1 MPKGTWVGWKSVSQ
15 RNVSRLVDLGFG
27 GLFLSTTKPAG
38 PNSTIEMNF
47 ELASGQVRARA
58 VVRYT
63 EADKGMGLE
72 FVQMRPED
80 RNRLAQFLKAQ
91 GISVDEAAP
100 PAPSTED
107 NKTADAFDPALFDQ
121 EVKQLLD
128 VATRGTYYQL
138 LGVTPESSSGQV
150 KKSFYTLARKFHPDH
165 HMNRPEVVASLKE
178 LMGVVTEAYKTL
190 TDDEKRSQYDKRL
203 AESGSFGLR
212 RDKTEGQETI
222 HACFARA
229 TECLR
234 AKNFPG
240 SITWLRKCAEI
251 APDEPKY
258 QSLLARSLATVASF
272 RGEAIQ
278 HFERAVE
285 LDPLNVRTYLEFAKI
300 YEDMELPWRARP
312 LYAKVLE
319 IDPAN
324 VKARAKLDEMDSKS
338 KKKTS
343 TVVSRMFGNRN

>member
-1 MPKGTWVGWKSVSQ
+1 MPKGTWVGWKSVNQ
-15 RNVSRLVDLGFG
+15 RNVSRLVDIGFG
-27 GLFLSTTKPAG
+27 GLFLSTTKPADA
-38 PNSTIEMNF
+38 NSTIEMNF

-91 GISVDEAAP
+91 GIGVNEVP
-100 PAPSTED
+100 VAPSEEA
-107 NKTADAFDPALFDQ
+107 KKPAAEIFDPALFEA
-121 EVKQLLD
+121 EVKQLLE
-128 VATRGTYYQL
+128 VAARGTYYQL
-138 LGVTPESSSGQV
+138 LGVTPESSSNQV
-150 KKSFYTLARKFHPDH
+150 KKSFYTMARKFHPDH
-165 HMNRPEVVASLKE
+165 HMNQPEIVASLKD
-178 LMGVVTEAYKTL
+178 LMGVVTEGYKTL
-190 TDDEKRSQYDKRL
+190 TDAEKRSLYDKRL

-222 HACFARA
+222 EVCFARA

-251 APDEPKY
+251 APDDPKY
-258 QSLLARSLATVASF
+258 QALLARSLATVASF
-272 RGEAIQ
+272 RVDAIR
-278 HFERAVE
+278 HFERAVD
-285 LDPLNVRTYLEFAKI
+285 LDPLNVRTYLEFAKV

-312 LYAKVLE
+312 LYSKVLE

-324 VKARAKLDEMDSKS
+324 ARARVKLDEMDSTS

-343 TVVSRMFGNRN
+343 SVVSRMFGNRN

>member
-27 GLFLSTTKPAG
+27 GLFLSTTKPAEA
-38 PNSTIEMNF
+38 NSTIEMNF

-63 EADKGMGLE
+63 EVNKGMGLE
-72 FVQMRPED
+72 FVQMKPED

-91 GISVDEAAP
+91 GISVDEASAP
-100 PAPSTED
+100 PSAEAKKP
-107 NKTADAFDPALFDQ
+107 DAEVFDPALFD
-121 EVKQLLD
+121 EVVKQLLD
-128 VATRGTYYQL
+128 VATRGTYYEL
-138 LGVTPESSSGQV
+138 LGVTHESSSGQV
-150 KKSFYTLARKFHPDH
+150 KKSFYTMARKFHPDH
-165 HMNRPEVVASLKE
+165 HMNRPEIVASLKD

-212 RDKTEGQETI
+212 RDKTENQETI
-222 HACFARA
+222 VTYFARA

-234 AKNFPG
+234 AKNFAG

-272 RGEAIQ
+272 RGEAIR

-285 LDPLNVRTYLEFAKI
+285 LDPLNVRTYLDFAKI

-312 LYAKVLE
+312 LYSKVLE

-324 VKARAKLDEMDSKS
+324 AKARVKLDEMDSKS
-338 KKKTS
+338 RKKTS
-343 TVVSRMFGNRN
+343 TVVSRIFGNRN